1 MSATESP
8 STESTPPASGL
19 SSGES
24 STKALYSR
32 IGWRLIP
39 LLFAGYVL
47 AYLDRINIGFA
58 QLQMKDELGFS
69 AAVYGLGAGLY
80 FATYFVFEV
89 PSNLLMKRIGARLT
103 LSRIMILWGVVSI
116 GMLFVQTPTQ
126 FYVMRLLLGAFEAG
140 YAPGVMLLLTYWFP
154 DDRRARVMALF
165 LCGSP
170 IAGALG
176 SPVSG
181 WILQGMDEVAGMG
194 GWQWLFLIEGL
205 PSVALGVIFFL
216 VLPDAPAKAKWLTA
230 DEQRR
235 VTRDLNHDR
244 TPGAASQGFANA
256 LRDINVYV
264 IALAWFT
271 VVCGIQAVSFWMPLM
286 LKDAGVGTPAEIG
299 AWASIP
305 FAGATIMMLLL
316 SRHSDTTGERRWH
329 IAIPCM
335 TGAAALVLLSFAG
348 ADLAL
353 SLVSLTFLACS
364 VYGAMPILLSVP
376 VQYLAPGARAGGIAL
391 INSIGLSGGFVSPF
405 ILGWVKTQTGSV
417 NNGLYCMAGLLVI
430 GSVLVLTVI
439 PTGPRAVPSHGQ

>member
-1 MSATESP
+1 MTATESP
-8 STESTPPASGL
+8 LAEGAPPVGG
-19 SSGES
+19 SSGREGS
-24 STKALYSR
+24 AKALYSK

-103 LSRIMILWGVVSI
+103 LSRIMVLWGLVSI
-116 GMLFVQTPTQ
+116 GMLFVQTPAQ
-126 FYVMRLLLGAFEAG
+126 FYAMRLLLGAFEAG

-154 DDRRARVMALF
+154 NDRRARVMALF

-176 SPVSG
+176 SPISG
-181 WILQGMDEVAGMG
+181 WILQGMNDVAGLG

-216 VLPDAPAKAKWLTA
+216 VLPDAPAKAKWLTG
-230 DEQRR
+230 DERRR
-235 VTRDLNHDR
+235 VAADLVVD
-244 TPGAASQGFANA
+244 GASGQANKGFGSA

-264 IALAWFT
+264 MALAWFT

-286 LKDAGVGTPAEIG
+286 LKDAGVGTPAQIG
-299 AWASIP
+299 AWASVP
-305 FAGATIMMLLL
+305 FAAATITMLLL
-316 SRHSDTTGERRWH
+316 SRHSDRTGERRWH

-335 TGAAALVLLSFAG
+335 TGATALILLSFAG
-348 ADLAL
+348 ANLAL
-353 SLVSLTFLACS
+353 ALLALALLACS

-376 VQYLAPGARAGGIAL
+376 VKYLAPGARAGGIAL
-391 INSIGLSGGFVSPF
+391 INSIGLSGGFVSPL

-430 GSVLVLTVI
+430 GAALVLTVI
-439 PTGPRAVPSHGQ
+439 PTGPRADLSRGE